1 MEYLVIAELSLGF
14 GKLRLLA
21 QPNVLLSSSRLSG
34 QSLGVNQCPEQDKA
48 DREEDL
54 AALPILIAK
63 SQRNKEVLRR
73 FEVDLALHKQEKSK
87 TDNNDHDND

>member
-21 QPNVLLSSSRLSG
+21 QPNSG
-34 QSLGVNQCPEQDKA
+34 VTIDDEAELGRGQDKA